1 MSLAWIYLTCAIG
14 LEVAGTLA
22 LKAAGDGRPLAI
34 ALVVVGYIGSFCF
47 LLLVLR
53 RMEVSI
59 AYAVWAGAG
68 TALIAM
74 IGITVL
80 GEPASVAKLG
90 SIALI
95 IAGVV
100 GLNLAGA
107 H

>member
-1 MSLAWIYLTCAIG
+1 MLFAWIYLALAIG
-14 LEVAGTLA
+14 LEVAGTLS
-22 LKAAGDGRPLAI
+22 LKAAGDGNPLAVV
-34 ALVVVGYIGSFCF
+34 LVLLGYVGSFGF

-53 RMEVSI
+53 RMDVSV

-90 SIALI
+90 SVALI
-95 IAGVV
+95 VAGVV

>member
-1 MSLAWIYLTCAIG
+1 MLLAWIFLALAIG
-14 LEVAGTLA
+14 LEVVGTLS
-22 LKAAGDGRPLAI
+22 LKAAGDGNPLSIVAV
-34 ALVVVGYIGSFCF
+34 AVGYVGSFAF

-53 RMEVSI
+53 RMDVSV

-68 TALIAM
+68 TALIAL

-90 SIALI
+90 SVALI
-95 IAGVV
+95 VAGVV

>member
-1 MSLAWIYLTCAIG
+1 MLLAWFYLAAAIG
-14 LEVAGTLA
+14 LEVTATLS
-22 LKAAGDGRPLAI
+22 LKTAGDGHPTAI
-34 ALVVVGYIGSFCF
+34 AAVVVGYVGSFGL

-53 RMEVSI
+53 RMDVSI

-68 TALIAM
+68 TAVVAA
-74 IGITVL
+74 IGIAAL
-80 GEPASVAKLG
+80 GEPASAVKLG

-95 IAGVV
+95 ITGVV